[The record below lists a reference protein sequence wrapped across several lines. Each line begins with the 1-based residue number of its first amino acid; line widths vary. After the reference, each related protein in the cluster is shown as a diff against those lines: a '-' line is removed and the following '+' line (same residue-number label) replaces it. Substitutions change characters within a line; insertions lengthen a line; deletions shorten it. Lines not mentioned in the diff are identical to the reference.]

1 MEKIMKNEK
10 FIKFICVLFA
20 ALLWIYVSYQE
31 NPSMSKTV
39 NKVPLVITGEQA
51 LKENGLSVYS
61 VSQQSVNVKVTAK
74 RLSLPKLTNKT
85 LTATINVSAIT
96 KSGKYTIPATV
107 TLPGNS
113 EASFYVKS
121 KDITVIVEPIET
133 KLHSV
138 EAQIAKSKDSS
149 IIVKSHTL
157 SSETVSVSA
166 PKSLMNEIDHIATEE
181 IIPQSGGGSQT
192 AKLVVYAKNGKILE
206 GAECNPSQ
214 VTVGYSV
221 YDVRTVPVVIKTIS
235 GEKYDLDSIVGK
247 ITDWTKTIT
256 LTNSVIS
263 DITVTGIWSLF
274 SSDSRNIVKS
284 YLKSKYPNGTDKD
297 GNVFCPY
304 LCNVQKLK

>member
-1 MEKIMKNEK
+1 MEKIMKNER
-10 FIKFICVLFA
+10 FIKVICILFA

-51 LKENGLSVYS
+51 LKENGLSVFS

-85 LTATINVSAIT
+85 LSATINVSGIT

-133 KLHSV
+133 KVHSV

-149 IIVKSHTL
+149 VIVKSYTL
-157 SSETVSVSA
+157 SAETVSVSA
-166 PKSLMNEIDHIATEE
+166 PKSLMNEIGHISTEE
-181 IIPQSGGGSQT
+181 IMPQSGGGSQT
-192 AKLVVYAKNGKILE
+192 VKLIVYAKNGKILE
-206 GAECNPSQ
+206 GAECVPSQ
-214 VTVGYSV
+214 VTIDYFM
-221 YDVRTVPVVIKTIS
+221 YDVKKVPVVLKTTS
-235 GEKYDLDSIVGK
+235 GEKIPLPAQYSVDIYGTGDSFNRLKQIETQSIDLDAFEKNSTV
-247 ITDWTKTIT
+247 T
-256 LTNSVIS
+256 LTLDVPEDVFLVDSTPQISVE
-263 DITVTGIWSLF
+263 L
-274 SSDSRNIVKS
+274 KES
-284 YLKSKYPNGTDKD
+284 YFN
-297 GNVFCPY
+297 
-304 LCNVQKLK
+304 